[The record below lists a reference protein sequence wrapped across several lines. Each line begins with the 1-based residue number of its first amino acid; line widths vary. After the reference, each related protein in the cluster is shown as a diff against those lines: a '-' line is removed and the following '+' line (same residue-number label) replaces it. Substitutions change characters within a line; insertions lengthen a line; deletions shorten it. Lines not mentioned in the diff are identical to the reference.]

1 MFSALEVVF
10 SAFMAENSFIKPRIR
25 SVRIGKGR
33 QVVCILLCAALLAA
47 CSTPVP
53 SWRIKAAPLVEELG
67 RQEAPVLFPQ
77 EYRNLL
83 ETFEHGEALYHVRE
97 DDRGADV
104 YYRLAFQKAGLLQ
117 SEVQQAMKLRE
128 AEKQQ
133 RVAELAAKAEEEQLM
148 RAAAEAEVRMRDQ
161 QLARSAEAAR
171 LEQKKTKEPP
181 PALPTTY
188 TVRRGETL
196 PQISA
201 RTEIYN
207 DSTLWPIIY
216 RANRDQIR
224 DPKRLWPGQVFVIPR
239 NFSRDEAIEARRYSN
254 KINNIPAR
262 LQSR

>member
-1 MFSALEVVF
+1 ML
-10 SAFMAENSFIKPRIR
+10 
-25 SVRIGKGR
+25 VRCR
-33 QVVCILLCAALLAA
+33 QAVYMGMLCAVLAA
-47 CSTPVP
+47 CSAPV
-53 SWRIKAAPLVEELG
+53 STWRNKVGPLVEELG
-67 RQEAPVLFPQ
+67 RREAQVLFPQ

-83 ETFEHGEALYHVRE
+83 ETFEHGEALFHVRE
-97 DDRGADV
+97 DDKAADI
-104 YYRLAFQKAGLLQ
+104 YYQLAYQKAEMLQLEVQKARKRLA
-117 SEVQQAMKLRE
+117 

-148 RAAAEAEVRMRDQ
+148 RAAAEAELRLREQ
-161 QLARSAEAAR
+161 QAAKAAELSRSS
-171 LEQKKTKEPP
+171 QKKSKESAPS
-181 PALPTTY
+181 LPTTY

-239 NFSRDEAIEARRYSN
+239 NFSRDEAVEARRYSN
-254 KINNIPAR
+254 KNN
-262 LQSR
+262 

>member
-1 MFSALEVVF
+1 MFE
-10 SAFMAENSFIKPRIR
+10 
-25 SVRIGKGR
+25 KGR
-33 QVVCILLCAALLAA
+33 QAVCILLFGALLTA
-47 CSTPVP
+47 CSAAVP
-53 SWRIKAAPLVEELG
+53 TWRSKTAPLVEELG
-67 RQEAPVLFPQ
+67 RREAPAMFPQ
-77 EYRNLL
+77 EYRSLL

-97 DDRGADV
+97 DDKGADR
-104 YYRLAFQKAGLLQ
+104 YYQLAFQKAEMLQ
-117 SEVQQAMKLRE
+117 SEVQRTKKRLA

-133 RVAELAAKAEEEQLM
+133 REAEEQRRAAELAAKAREERLM
-148 RAAAEAEVRMRDQ
+148 RAAAEAENRLRAR

-171 LEQKKTKEPP
+171 LEQKTSKETPP
-181 PALPTTY
+181 PLPTSY

-239 NFSRDEAIEARRYSN
+239 NFSRAEAVEARRYSN
-254 KINNIPAR
+254 KNN
-262 LQSR
+262 

>member
-1 MFSALEVVF
+1 MF
-10 SAFMAENSFIKPRIR
+10 M
-25 SVRIGKGR
+25 KGR
-33 QVVCILLCAALLAA
+33 QALCILFMGALLAA

-53 SWRIKAAPLVEELG
+53 SWRLRASSLVDDLG

-97 DDRGADV
+97 DDKGADV
-104 YYRLAFQKAGLLQ
+104 YYQLAFQKAERLHA
-117 SEVQQAMKLRE
+117 EIQQVKKRLA

-133 RVAELAAKAEEEQLM
+133 RLAELAAKAEEEQLM
-148 RAAAEAEVRMRDQ
+148 RAAADAEIRLRAK
-161 QLARSAEAAR
+161 QLATTDEAAHSQ
-171 LEQKKTKEPP
+171 QKKNKEPL
-181 PALPTTY
+181 PALPTSY

-224 DPKRLWPGQVFVIPR
+224 DPKRLWPGQVFIIPR
-239 NFSRDEAIEARRYSN
+239 NFSKDEAVEARRYSN
-254 KINNIPAR
+254 KK
-262 LQSR
+262 